1 MENRDRH
8 SNFAVV
14 KRPNMN
20 WTIIILAVAVLAGFY
35 LLKRMS
41 FVSEEI
47 ARQHLANGALV
58 IDVRSPEEFQS
69 GNVPNAINIPLGE
82 LKEKLPARVKD
93 KNQVLLL
100 HCLSGGRSGI
110 AQQQARAMG
119 YTNVFNLG
127 SLSRARDIVSARS
140 NAP

>member
-1 MENRDRH
+1 MD
-8 SNFAVV
+8 
-14 KRPNMN
+14 
-20 WTIIILAVAVLAGFY
+20 WTIVIIAVAVLAGFY

-41 FVSEEI
+41 FVSEET

-69 GNVPNAINIPLGE
+69 GRVPNAINIPLGE
-82 LKEKLPARVKD
+82 LREQLPAQVKD

-100 HCLSGGRSGI
+100 QCLSGGRSGI

-119 YTNVFNLG
+119 YANTFNLG
-127 SLSRARDIVSARS
+127 SLSRAQEIVSAGS
-140 NAP
+140 HSP